1 MSNGNSGGI
10 LSQIVSGGKVSGVT
24 KLNSTLDE
32 GGKKKKKGL
41 FSSKKKKSD
50 KSGCGSIGTPYAVKQ
65 LGHVGYDKSTG
76 QFLGLPDEW
85 KIMLGTSG
93 ITANEVEENPDAVL
107 MALEFQDRFMK
118 NEGKVEAPALPN
130 AIRRKQ
136 LGGGEQAPAPPPQS
150 SYNHS
155 APPPKPSPVRQPPAV
170 APSPTAPPVKP
181 SPASPFQSVSP
192 PVVRPPSYAKPPINN
207 RPASPTPPRVA
218 TPPTASPPPGRNSVA
233 PPRNSIARGGPSP
246 GRNSVARGSPRGSP
260 RGAPRGAPRG
270 GPRGAPRGAPG
281 GAPARGGPPRG
292 GQRGGHGGSS
302 PISKPIA
309 SPSKPPLVAASP
321 TSAPPAQNHAN
332 DAPKEAAS
340 APPAAGQ
347 KIQIADVVSKENP
360 KDRFKNLKKCGEGA
374 SGTVYVADDIRTGE
388 KVAVKEMILAKQPN
402 KDIIVN
408 EILLMQEGNH
418 HAIVNF
424 IDSYLCDGALWVAM
438 EFVDGCDLTQ
448 AIDVCH
454 PFAEDLIAAV
464 ARETLAGLEHLHLK
478 DIIHRDIKSD
488 NIMISSSGKVKIT
501 DFGYGAQLSKEREK
515 RKTVVG
521 TPYWMAPEVIQGAQ
535 YDTKAD
541 IWSTGVMCIEMIDGL
556 PPYMDQAP
564 LRALFLIVS
573 KGLPPPR
580 NVAFMSEDFKDFVN
594 QCTTV
599 DPDVRPNAT
608 QLLKHPFITKKAA
621 RGMGGLSALVKESLE
636 GGDE

>member
-1 MSNGNSGGI
+1 MSSGGGI
-10 LSQIVSGGKVSGVT
+10 LSQIVNGSKVSGVT
-24 KLNSTLDE
+24 KLNSTLDDS
-32 GGKKKKKGL
+32 GSKKKPKKS
-41 FSSKKKKSD
+41 FFSKKKKD
-50 KSGCGSIGTPYAVKQ
+50 KADVGSIGTPYAVKQ
-65 LGHVGYDKSTG
+65 LGHVGFDKATG

-85 KIMLGTSG
+85 KVMLGTSG
-93 ITANEVEENPDAVL
+93 ISADEVEENPDAVL
-107 MALEFQDRFMK
+107 MALEFQDKFLK
-118 NEGKVEAPALPN
+118 NDGQVAAPALPN
-130 AIRRKQ
+130 AARRKQ
-136 LGGGEQAPAPPPQS
+136 FGGGDAPAPPPPSQP
-150 SYNHS
+150 SYTP
-155 APPPKPSPVRQPPAV
+155 PPPKPTPQRPPPAV
-170 APSPTAPPVKP
+170 APSP
-181 SPASPFQSVSP
+181 SYSP
-192 PVVRPPSYAKPPINN
+192 PVARPPSVAKPPPQ
-207 RPASPTPPRVA
+207 RQSYLSQPRGTPPR
-218 TPPTASPPPGRNSVA
+218 S
-233 PPRNSIARGGPSP
+233 PSP
-246 GRNSVARGSPRGSP
+246 GGGTPSGPPRGSP
-260 RGAPRGAPRG
+260 RG
-270 GPRGAPRGAPG
+270 GPRG
-281 GAPARGGPPRG
+281 RGGPPRG
-292 GQRGGHGGSS
+292 RGGPPRGRGAPRGNGAPRGAASPRGAPATRGSAPLS
-302 PISKPIA
+302 QPIS
-309 SPSKPPLVAASP
+309 SPSKPPLVVASP
-321 TSAPPAQNHAN
+321 SAPPPPQQSGPTSK
-332 DAPKEAAS
+332 DEAAAS
-340 APPAAGQ
+340 GSTEG

-360 KDRFKNLKKCGEGA
+360 KDRFKNLKECGKGA
-374 SGTVYVADDIRTGE
+374 SGTVYVADDIQTGQ

-454 PFAEDLIAAV
+454 PFAEDLIAAI
-464 ARETLAGLEHLHLK
+464 ARESLAGLEHLHLK

-488 NIMISSSGKVKIT
+488 NIMISTDGRIKIT
-501 DFGYGAQLSKEREK
+501 DFGYGAQLSKERDK

-580 NVAFMSEDFKDFVN
+580 NVAFMSDDFKDFVN
-594 QCTTV
+594 QCTIV
-599 DPDVRPNAT
+599 DPEQRPSAT
-608 QLLKHPFITKKAA
+608 MLLKHPFITKKAQ
-621 RGMGGLSALVKESLE
+621 RGMAAIPGLVKESLE

>member
-136 LGGGEQAPAPPPQS
+136 LGGGEQAPAPPP
-150 SYNHS
+150 
-155 APPPKPSPVRQPPAV
+155 APQNNSFGAPPKPNPVRPPPAV
-170 APSPTAPPVKP
+170 SPSPVSNGFTKVRPAERQSFLSQTRTPSPQRSVSPTAQPPKVASSPLANPPPTSSSPATTPPPVDPHPK
-181 SPASPFQSVSP
+181 SNIEK
-192 PVVRPPSYAKPPINN
+192 RPPSRAG
-207 RPASPTPPRVA
+207 PPR
-218 TPPTASPPPGRNSVA
+218 G
-233 PPRNSIARGGPSP
+233 
-246 GRNSVARGSPRGSP
+246 
-260 RGAPRGAPRG
+260 
-270 GPRGAPRGAPG
+270 
-281 GAPARGGPPRG
+281 RGGPPRG
-292 GQRGGHGGSS
+292 RGGPPPRGRGNRPPSRAGPPRGRGGPPRGRGGPPNNRGSVA
-302 PISKPIA
+302 KPTPQPETVQTSTPA
-309 SPSKPPLVAASP
+309 
-321 TSAPPAQNHAN
+321 SAPPPT
-332 DAPKEAAS
+332 DGPTPAPKEAS
-340 APPAAGQ
+340 NQ
-347 KIQIADVVSKENP
+347 TIQIQDVVSKENP